1 MAGSFTKD
9 VVASSLGAEW
19 VGYLM
24 ALRNLAGVASG
35 VLLGRWSD
43 SVGRFPCY
51 LLALSCEG
59 VMAVAMVS
67 GFWRTVPER
76 QHAML
81 LVLATFQGIG
91 NVGSYT
97 LLRALMGDLFE
108 GAEVGVA
115 MSAMGLF
122 ASVASTVGFFVGPVL
137 SVELKGLVLLGLWV
151 SAFAAGM
158 AALRPAAAAR
168 KRL

>member
-67 GFWRTVPER
+67 
-76 QHAML
+76 
-81 LVLATFQGIG
+81 ATDR
-91 NVGSYT
+91 NAGSSRDST
-97 LLRALMGDLFE
+97 ALSLC
-108 GAEVGVA
+108 V
-115 MSAMGLF
+115 
-122 ASVASTVGFFVGPVL
+122 
-137 SVELKGLVLLGLWV
+137 
-151 SAFAAGM
+151 M
-158 AALRPAAAAR
+158 AAPPSFTTSSTPRRGGGGGPASFTADMPC
-168 KRL
+168 L

>member
-67 GFWRTVPER
+67 GFWRTAPER

-122 ASVASTVGFFVGPVL
+122 ASVASTVA
-137 SVELKGLVLLGLWV
+137 SLWGRCCRW
-151 SAFAAGM
+151 S
-158 AALRPAAAAR
+158 
-168 KRL
+168 

>member
-67 GFWRTVPER
+67 GFWRTAPER

-81 LVLATFQGIG
+81 TMTVENLLDS
-91 NVGSYT
+91 NVFV
-97 LLRALMGDLFE
+97 R
-108 GAEVGVA
+108 
-115 MSAMGLF
+115 
-122 ASVASTVGFFVGPVL
+122 SVAL
-137 SVELKGLVLLGLWV
+137 SFERCLT
-151 SAFAAGM
+151 
-158 AALRPAAAAR
+158 
-168 KRL
+168 